1 LDAGQVIA
9 IGTDGIWEARNAD
22 GRMFG
27 KQALQAMLRE
37 HRDRPAVEILSV
49 ILDALR
55 RFVFPLEI
63 QDDATLVIVKM
74 EG

>member
-1 LDAGQVIA
+1 
-9 IGTDGIWEARNAD
+9 
-22 GRMFG
+22 
-27 KQALQAMLRE
+27 MLRE
-37 HRDRPAVEILSV
+37 HRDRPAVEILTV